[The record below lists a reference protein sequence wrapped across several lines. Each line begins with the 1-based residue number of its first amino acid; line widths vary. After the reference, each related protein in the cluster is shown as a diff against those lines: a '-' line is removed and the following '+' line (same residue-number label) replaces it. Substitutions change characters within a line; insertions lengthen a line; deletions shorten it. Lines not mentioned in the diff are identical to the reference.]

1 MQLGLW
7 RAADFVSSY
16 LLVKICQS
24 TLKYKPIYLEYSAKI
39 LTLFFLKSALNCIII
54 ITYFIVSVPRRRV
67 ECIVLQI
74 MWYYCFLISI
84 FICVLSCTICIN
96 STILH
101 HRLGQTCI
109 WPRPPR
115 LNQPDPDRWILQQ
128 RISRISEDLTDV
140 IVEDGQTGVVRQT
153 SVDSCEPVD
162 SFSVNLV
169 TRRVV

>member
-1 MQLGLW
+1 
-7 RAADFVSSY
+7 
-16 LLVKICQS
+16 
-24 TLKYKPIYLEYSAKI
+24 
-39 LTLFFLKSALNCIII
+39 
-54 ITYFIVSVPRRRV
+54 
-67 ECIVLQI
+67 

-96 STILH
+96 STVLH

-115 LNQPDPDRWILQQ
+115 LHQPDPDRWILQQ
-128 RISRISEDLTDV
+128 RISRISEDLIDV

-169 TRRVV
+169 TRRLVYKSVLTARLCSFHNEQSIYLNQAARLIKHKTDRQTDRQTDGLCIKHNYPVLCNS